1 MSTEIFFMT
10 TQNRFDAD
18 LTVRSFAYVA
28 KQLAQGAAAPSALYE
43 QILAEAEKHRSALRM
58 MRRDMVEK
66 VETALR
72 SRTLTK
78 GEFQSLCDAAVQK
91 IELAQ
96 QSITRIA
103 MQYAPQR
110 LAA

>member
-1 MSTEIFFMT
+1 MT
-10 TQNRFDAD
+10 SQNRFDAD

-28 KQLAQGAAAPSALYE
+28 KQIAQGAAAPSALYE
-43 QILAEAEKHRSALRM
+43 QILAEAEKHRSALRV

-66 VETALR
+66 VENGLR
-72 SRTLTK
+72 SRTITK
-78 GEFQSLCDAAVQK
+78 GEFQRLCDASVQK

-96 QSITRIA
+96 HSITRIA
-103 MQYAPQR
+103 AQYAPQR

>member
-1 MSTEIFFMT
+1 MMT
-10 TQNRFDAD
+10 KNRFDAD

-28 KQLAQGAAAPSALYE
+28 KQLAQGATAPSALYE
-43 QILAEAEKHRSALRM
+43 QILAEAEKHRSALRL

-66 VETALR
+66 IDAALR
-72 SRTLTK
+72 SRTVTQ
-78 GEFQSLCDAAVQK
+78 GEFQRLCDAAAQK

-96 QSITRIA
+96 QAITRIA

>member
-1 MSTEIFFMT
+1 MLSIASLASV
-10 TQNRFDAD
+10 R
-18 LTVRSFAYVA
+18 LT
-28 KQLAQGAAAPSALYE
+28 GAAAPSALYE
-43 QILAEAEKHRSALRM
+43 QILAEAEKHRAALRVM
-58 MRRDMVEK
+58 GRDMVEK
-66 VETALR
+66 VEAALR
-72 SRTLTK
+72 SRTLTR
-78 GEFQSLCDAAVQK
+78 GEFQRLCDAAVQK